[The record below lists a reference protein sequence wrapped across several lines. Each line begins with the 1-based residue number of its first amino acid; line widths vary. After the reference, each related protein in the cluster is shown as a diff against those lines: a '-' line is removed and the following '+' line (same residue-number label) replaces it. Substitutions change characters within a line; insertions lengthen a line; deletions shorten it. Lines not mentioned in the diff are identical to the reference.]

1 MAIQEASWV
10 PVRTDLDDELEP
22 CPSDLSWVSEAPCR
36 GSSHRYSATDR
47 ERPGRRARRET
58 AARSLCATCP
68 VLIPCRTWARTN
80 REYGFWGGESED
92 ERSQPGTGQ
101 RSPVD
106 SRGVPAAGSRGRAPT
121 TGGATVARDSPACA
135 G

>member
-1 MAIQEASWV
+1 MAIQEAPWV
-10 PVRTDLDDELEP
+10 QVRTDLDDNFEA
-22 CPSDLSWVSEAPCR
+22 CPPDLSWVSKATCR
-36 GSSHRYSATDR
+36 GASHLYFATDR

-92 ERSQPGTGQ
+92 ER
-101 RSPVD
+101 V
-106 SRGVPAAGSRGRAPT
+106 AAGYRPALASGL
-121 TGGATVARDSPACA
+121 ARRTRRR
-135 G
+135 